1 MKQFWKDY
9 GELCVEAGRF
19 YKRHWKG
26 CLVLNAVVFGAELA
40 YFAYQNKKFER
51 VFSRPIEEEEAQ

>member
-9 GELCVEAGRF
+9 LGLCKDSGRF
-19 YKRHWKG
+19 CKKHWKG
-26 CLVLNAVVFGAELA
+26 VILLNAAVVGAELA